1 MALSWTG
8 DELFYKMADVYSSN
22 AWELFFNSR
31 LSVLDGC
38 DSVPHIFGEGNVRY
52 ALRAGCVRFT
62 ANLSLAVDQS
72 DSESEAFLHELL
84 QNYQLLHI
92 ELSRLES
99 ST

>member
-1 MALSWTG
+1 M
-8 DELFYKMADVYSSN
+8 
-22 AWELFFNSR
+22 
-31 LSVLDGC
+31 
-38 DSVPHIFGEGNVRY
+38 
-52 ALRAGCVRFT
+52 LRAGCVRFT
-62 ANLSLAVDQS
+62 ANLSLAIDQS